1 MANEG
6 TIDVSTLV
14 QTSGDQTISGTKTC
28 SSLVMLESPDES
40 DSSTNVATT
49 AYVNAATSVVHTTGA
64 ETIDGEKTFTSN
76 ITQVQSTSDNGVIL
90 KDTGLESNST
100 VPSSD
105 HLRYYRVLANDGTII
120 GDFRVTSNTDGECS
134 TSLFARKTIDSTTRN
149 AIVSAV
155 VSPTGEIYATCPT
168 PSSATD
174 SSTKI
179 ATTAWVNTIGNSVV
193 HIAGT
198 ETITG
203 NKTFTETIN
212 GEALYARWGD
222 LAEMYE
228 ADASYK
234 PGTLLQFGGKAEMTI
249 SVSEVNGIVST
260 KPGLLINN
268 DIKNKVGIP
277 LPIALIGKVPVR
289 VIGELKKFDRIAL
302 SDIPGVATKKTLQEH
317 AIGVCLE
324 DKPDE
329 DEGLVLCSVKLMF

>member
-6 TIDVSTLV
+6 TIAVSTLV
-14 QTSGDQTISGTKTC
+14 QTSGNQTISGTKTC
-28 SSLVMLESPDES
+28 SSLVMSESPAAS

-49 AYVNAATSVVHTTGA
+49 AYVNSATSVVHKTGD
-64 ETIDGEKTFTSN
+64 ETISGVKTFSTANCQLLTPILTKQNTEYEGGQLEFQASDSDDYGGTMYIDRFKGTFRFIGYKDGEN
-76 ITQVQSTSDNGVIL
+76 RVPLVVDINNQS
-90 KDTGLESNST
+90 
-100 VPSSD
+100 
-105 HLRYYRVLANDGTII
+105 
-120 GDFRVTSNTDGECS
+120 VTSVTP
-134 TSLFARKTIDSTTRN
+134 A
-149 AIVSAV
+149 SA
-155 VSPTGEIYATCPT
+155 
-168 PSSATD
+168 D
-174 SSTKI
+174 SSTRV
-179 ATTAWVNTIGNSVV
+179 ATTAWVNTVGNGVV
-193 HIAGT
+193 HLAGT

-249 SVSEVNGIVST
+249 SVSEVNGVVST

-302 SDIPGVATKKTLQEH
+302 SEIPGVATKKTLQEH